1 MARRT
6 VAARHTRSWPS
17 GRAATNVAW
26 HADGSRP
33 ARASATEATSKNG
46 LGSDPRVGLEALD
59 DLVRDGVAEHAL
71 DVAQQPQLVDA
82 DE

>member
-1 MARRT
+1 
-6 VAARHTRSWPS
+6 
-17 GRAATNVAW
+17 VAW
-26 HADGSRP
+26 HADGSRS
-33 ARASATEATSKNG
+33 ARTRATQAAPEDR
-46 LGSDPRVGLEALD
+46 LGTDPRVGLEPLD